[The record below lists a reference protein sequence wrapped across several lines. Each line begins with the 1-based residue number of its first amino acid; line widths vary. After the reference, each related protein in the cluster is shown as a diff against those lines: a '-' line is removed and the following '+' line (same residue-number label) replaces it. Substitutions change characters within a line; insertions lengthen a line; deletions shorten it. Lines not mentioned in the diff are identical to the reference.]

1 MRLPCRCQAK
11 SRTIIGFLLLLLASC
26 GLVAVHRWHNSC
38 WNSVLQVRHHLG
50 SSPCSALR
58 VTSSEQCRAYKAAV
72 ASRSTD
78 AHLFTEL
85 DECSAYLNSNT
96 EPEWSEE
103 EKNLPL
109 AFAILDHRDGAQLA
123 KLVKAIFRPWNS
135 YCIQVDSKSSEA
147 FRALV
152 EKLVACYRSVHPS
165 TDIFLSNVNLSLV
178 WQHSSLLEGDL
189 TCLQQLQQK
198 NSRWKFYLNIV
209 GSEFPLITNLE
220 LVRRLNEVGKD
231 SPGFV
236 DIKFPSKEIAERW
249 KYSVELPK
257 EDASTGVSW
266 FGGYYR
272 YGPQHTE
279 ELKSAPPFNLTV
291 MYGIK
296 NVAITRSFANFCL
309 TSEVGKALR
318 AWLQDVLVA
327 VEHFWPTLAIV
338 KIGKDGVV
346 SQDFSMIEELNK
358 FKMRKTFWWQNGES
372 CHGEFRREICNLAL
386 ADLPQILNQE
396 AFVVNKF
403 DSGLDPTIVECLSE
417 IVYPDR

>member
-1 MRLPCRCQAK
+1 
-11 SRTIIGFLLLLLASC
+11 
-26 GLVAVHRWHNSC
+26 V
-38 WNSVLQVRHHLG
+38 
-50 SSPCSALR
+50 
-58 VTSSEQCRAYKAAV
+58 
-72 ASRSTD
+72 
-78 AHLFTEL
+78 
-85 DECSAYLNSNT
+85 
-96 EPEWSEE
+96 WSEE
-103 EKNLPL
+103 EKKLPL

-123 KLVKAIFRPWNS
+123 KLMKAIFRPWNS
-135 YCIQVDSKSSEA
+135 YCIQVDSKSSEP

-152 EKLVACYRSVHPS
+152 EKLVACYLSVHPS

-189 TCLQQLQQK
+189 ACLQQLQQK
-198 NSRWKFYLNIV
+198 NSQWKFYLNIV

-236 DIKFPSKEIAERW
+236 DTKFPSKEIAGRW
-249 KYSVELPK
+249 KYSVQLPK

-266 FGGYYR
+266 VGGYYR

-279 ELKSAPPFNLTV
+279 ELKLAPPFNLTV

-296 NVAITRSFANFCL
+296 NVAITRNFANFCL

-318 AWLQDVLVA
+318 VWLQDVLVA

-338 KIGKDGVV
+338 KIGQDGVV
-346 SQDFSMIEELNK
+346 SQDFAMIEELNK

-372 CHGEFRREICNLAL
+372 CHGEWRREICNLAL
-386 ADLPQILNQE
+386 ADLPQILKQE

-403 DSGLDPTIVECLSE
+403 DSALDPTIVECLAE